1 MNAFGIM
8 NAEAFC
14 KIYTSNALALQD
26 VLRNAWALLITKSEA
41 LCNRLSEA

>member
-1 MNAFGIM
+1 MTKEVAFFGLMVVWPIH
-8 NAEAFC
+8 
-14 KIYTSNALALQD
+14 